1 MKLDEVKKYF
11 NTGYNLNKL
20 TGMSHV
26 SMLNWQKLGYVPIVS
41 QMKIQSITHGELK
54 ADLEHDRSNK

>member
-41 QMKIQSITHGELK
+41 QITIEFRTHGELK
-54 ADLEHDRSNK
+54 ASLDDVVKK